1 MVLSVTGIT
10 RSRTAEFKRRRPARL
25 QTSWDSGES
34 ADDAALIGPDSGD
47 EITPARTGKQ
57 PDWAAHLSEAK
68 ATMVETQTMMKR
80 LTTMH
85 KEHIEKQS
93 LFDNGMEQEHAIEI
107 ETSKITQSFHR
118 CQKLIQAISRK
129 SGLSESQ
136 AGQRLGKSA
145 ASAAA
150 RDLQDLSMT
159 FRKSQASYLKRM
171 RGRDERERGY
181 KSMPGMDAGPAD
193 DEDDMFDVDTGFSDE
208 QQAQVRDNTNIV
220 RGREKEITKV
230 VESIHELSEI
240 FKDLANLVVEQGT
253 MLDRIDYNIEMT
265 ATRIEKGF
273 EELEKAEKYQASGT
287 KKRIIFFLIILCVLF
302 FFIVVI
308 TKNHKKDDP
317 SATVTTVTTTTTTLA
332 TTTVATTTVAG

>member
-1 MVLSVTGIT
+1 
-10 RSRTAEFKRRRPARL
+10 
-25 QTSWDSGES
+25 
-34 ADDAALIGPDSGD
+34 
-47 EITPARTGKQ
+47 
-57 PDWAAHLSEAK
+57 
-68 ATMVETQTMMKR
+68 
-80 LTTMH
+80 
-85 KEHIEKQS
+85 
-93 LFDNGMEQEHAIEI
+93 
-107 ETSKITQSFHR
+107 
-118 CQKLIQAISRK
+118 
-129 SGLSESQ
+129 
-136 AGQRLGKSA
+136 
-145 ASAAA
+145 
-150 RDLQDLSMT
+150 
-159 FRKSQASYLKRM
+159 
-171 RGRDERERGY
+171 
-181 KSMPGMDAGPAD
+181 MPGMDAGPAD

-317 SATVTTVTTTTTTLA
+317 SDDPSATVTTVTTTTTTLA
-332 TTTVATTTVAG
+332 TTTLATTTVAG

>member
-1 MVLSVTGIT
+1 MLS
-10 RSRTAEFKRRRPARL
+10 RS
-25 QTSWDSGES
+25 
-34 ADDAALIGPDSGD
+34 
-47 EITPARTGKQ
+47 
-57 PDWAAHLSEAK
+57 AHLSEAK
-68 ATMVETQTMMKR
+68 ATMIETQTMMKR

-107 ETSKITQSFHR
+107 ATSQITQSFHR

-129 SGLSESQ
+129 SGMSASQ
-136 AGQRLGKSA
+136 ADQRLGKSA

-150 RDLQDLSMT
+150 RDLQDLSMM
-159 FRKSQASYLKRM
+159 FRKSQASYLKRKFTVVGFVFSPFFFFFSFFFFPFDLPAAGLTLRACTRALVASAAPRSSASQGM
-171 RGRDERERGY
+171 RGRDEREAGY
-181 KSMPGMDAGPAD
+181 KSMPGMDAGPAE
-193 DEDDMFDVDTGFSDE
+193 DEDDMYDVDTGFNDD

-287 KKRIIFFLIILCVLF
+287 KKRIIFFLILLCVLF

-308 TKNHKKDDP
+308 TKGKKGAAGDTTTT
-317 SATVTTVTTTTTTLA
+317 ATSTTVTTTTVTTRL
-332 TTTVATTTVAG
+332 